1 MNTPSETFPR
11 IPPLTGALN
20 FRDMG
25 GYPTA
30 TGGAT
35 RWGCLYRSGTA
46 HALTDADLTWLTG
59 RGIRFAYDLRSD
71 GERRQHPNRL
81 QDLVD
86 LNYRFVH
93 HDRITGDIAK
103 SLRAAGTRAEDTRR
117 TMLAFYRALPF
128 AFKDSYRTL
137 LMHLADGDLPLVFN
151 CSVGKDRTGVAAA
164 LILSVLE
171 VPRSLILEDYLL
183 TEQYFERS
191 CDLFAAEYQDLFN
204 GVARE
209 VWEPLMRADADYL
222 QAMLERLQAEHGS
235 VVGYVQSE
243 LGVTEAQIARIR
255 SNLVA

>member
-1 MNTPSETFPR
+1 MSIPSETSPR

-30 TGGAT
+30 TGGTT

-46 HALTDADLTWLTG
+46 HALTDADLAWLTE

-71 GERRQHPNRL
+71 GERKLQPNRL
-81 QDLVD
+81 QDVVD
-86 LNYRFVH
+86 LNYRFLH
-93 HDRITGDIAK
+93 HDRITGDIAR
-103 SLRAAGTRAEDTRR
+103 SLRAAGARSEDTRR

-128 AFKDSYRTL
+128 AFKDSYRAL
-137 LMHLADGDLPLVFN
+137 LIHLADGDLPLVFN

-171 VPRSLILEDYLL
+171 VPKSLILEDYLL
-183 TEQYFERS
+183 TEQHFERS
-191 CDLFAAEYQDLFN
+191 CDMFVAKYRDLFE

-209 VWEPLMRADADYL
+209 VWEPLMRTDADYL
-222 QAMLERLQAEHGS
+222 QAMLERLEEAHGS
-235 VVGYVQSE
+235 VLNYVQSE
-243 LGVTEAQIARIR
+243 LGLSPAVIARIR
-255 SNLVA
+255 ANLIA